1 MYPYKY
7 RDFSFIAAEAALS
20 AGDQGK
26 FWEMHWRIHEGFPRL
41 DRDSLIRYAG
51 ELGLDVKKFTNDL
64 DTMRHRKRIDKDLQL
79 AKDLDLYNTPA
90 FFINGRRVLGNRP
103 YESFKKIIDEELVGI
118 SDVNK

>member
-20 AGDQGK
+20 ARDQGK